1 MNTSAHVCLVGSFIV
16 GVLGIAQVM
25 AQAPAS
31 ADGRPTFDVTSVKRN
46 TSGEQGGRSGYQPG
60 GRYSGTNVT
69 VRRVIGLA
77 YLPLQGFQIIGG
89 PNWINS
95 DRFDIEAK
103 AEGNPSS
110 DQLRLMLRALLADR
124 FKLVTHRE
132 MRELPAYALV
142 LARTDGTMGAQLRRS
157 EVDCSAQRGNAPPPT
172 PQGARSNTGQAPSC
186 GFFVGVS
193 SLAGKGTT
201 MERFAAE
208 LSLVGRPVLNRTG
221 LSGSFDVDLKWAP
234 DAGAGAPSSD
244 SGASIFTALQEQL
257 GLKLEAIK
265 TPMEVL
271 VIDSVEQ
278 PTPD

>member
-1 MNTSAHVCLVGSFIV
+1 MNTSAHVWLAGSFIV
-16 GVLGIAQVM
+16 AVLGLAQVM
-25 AQAPAS
+25 GQAPAS
-31 ADGRPTFDVTSVKRN
+31 PDARPTFDVTSVKRN
-46 TSGEQGGRSGYQPG
+46 TSGEQGGRSTFQPG

-77 YLPLQGFQIIGG
+77 YLPLLGVQIVGG

-95 DRFDIEAK
+95 HRFDIEAK
-103 AEGNPSS
+103 AEGNPSR
-110 DQLRLMLRALLADR
+110 DQLRMMLRALLVDR
-124 FKLVTHRE
+124 FKLATHTE
-132 MRELPAYALV
+132 MRALPAYALV
-142 LARTDGTMGAQLRRS
+142 VARSDQKLGAQLRRS
-157 EVDCSAQRGNAPPPT
+157 DVDCSAQRGNAPPPAL
-172 PQGARSNTGQAPSC
+172 QDARSEPGQAPSC

-193 SLAGKGTT
+193 SLGGKGIT

-221 LSGSFDVDLKWAP
+221 LNGSFDVDLKWAP
-234 DAGAGAPSSD
+234 DTGAAAPSSD

-257 GLKLEAIK
+257 GLKLEAIN

-271 VIDSVEQ
+271 VIDSAEH